1 MVCRI
6 PYTRDGL
13 TDDAFLRGAMG
24 ILSYFYEHRAMFA
37 LSTLTMNRNA
47 NAYHNSMPM
56 ASTDTDRI

>member
-1 MVCRI
+1 
-6 PYTRDGL
+6 
-13 TDDAFLRGAMG
+13 MG